1 MTGGASEV
9 KRPYGLRRRP
19 TYDELVQ
26 YIKRDNGEFLVHAP
40 DRQSTIVEMMSPY
53 LSAWKTQQQAM
64 IAKKQAELAYWTLA
78 NNGGGDGDAP
88 LPMRAG
94 DEDFASVPGEVDA
107 MVDGRENALAQHR
120 LDEWRRT
127 QLELNGAAERE
138 EDRMRHE
145 FFIGTP
151 AGSDPD
157 LELAA
162 HEGVPLPGV
171 PPMQQEAPPSQASLR
186 DAALRGGRM
195 GAITGTTT
203 RAAMLARDVAGT
215 ALQGLRRGPVV
226 AEGLGRLIGR
236 QYGSL
241 SLLEN
246 AAANVGRTAGMEQ
259 TGVALGALA
268 GEGLEAAGL
277 TALGAGTLP
286 LSGAVGG
293 ALLTAAAIGAVTGV
307 GTGALGSLQG
317 RLVTGV
323 HWMGDE
329 LRHLAHNAGAL
340 GAQEVGIDARPAAMD
355 LQRRSAVGPDA
366 MVRTSAAQVHSYE
379 QARQAAGLLGEG
391 NGRANGGYPG
401 GMSGPPPLPPRR
413 VARNARPSHAHGLGR
428 G

>member
-1 MTGGASEV
+1 MTGGASEL

-19 TYDELVQ
+19 TYDEMVQ

-40 DRQSTIVEMMSPY
+40 DRESTIIEMMSPY

-78 NNGGGDGDAP
+78 TNGGGEGDAA

-94 DEDFASVPGEVDA
+94 DADFASVPSEIDA

-120 LDEWRRT
+120 IEEWRRT
-127 QLELNGAAERE
+127 QLELNGAAEHE

-151 AGSDPD
+151 SGSDPD

-162 HEGVPLPGV
+162 HEGIPISGA
-171 PPMQQEAPPSQASLR
+171 PPMQHEAPPSSVSLR
-186 DAALRGGRM
+186 EAALNGGRL
-195 GAITGTTT
+195 GAVTGTTT
-203 RAAMLARDVAGT
+203 RAAMLARDVGRT
-215 ALQGLRRGPVV
+215 ALQGLRQGPVV
-226 AEGLGRLIGR
+226 TEGLGRLIGR
-236 QYGSL
+236 QFGSL

-246 AAANVGRTAGMEQ
+246 AAANVGRAAGAEQ

-293 ALLTAAAIGAVTGV
+293 ALLTAAALGAVTGV
-307 GTGALGSLQG
+307 GSGVLGNLEG
-317 RLVTGV
+317 RLMTGV

-340 GAQEVGIDARPAAMD
+340 GAHEVGIDARPAAMD
-355 LQRRSAVGPDA
+355 LQRRQAVGPDA
-366 MVRTSAAQVHSYE
+366 MVQTDMAQVHSYE
-379 QARQAAGLLGEG
+379 QARQAAGLLGPAH
-391 NGRANGGYPG
+391 GRANGGFPG
-401 GMSGPPPLPPRR
+401 GLGGPQPLPPRR
-413 VARNARPSHAHGLGR
+413 VARVARPSHAHGLGR

>member
-1 MTGGASEV
+1 MTGGPSELR
-9 KRPYGLRRRP
+9 RPYGLRRRA

-40 DRQSTIVEMMSPY
+40 DRQSTIIEMMSPY

-78 NNGGGDGDAP
+78 TNGGGEGDAA

-94 DEDFASVPGEVDA
+94 DADFASIPGEIDA

-120 LDEWRRT
+120 IDEWRRT
-127 QLELNGAAERE
+127 QLELNGAAEHE
-138 EDRMRHE
+138 ADRMRHE

-162 HEGVPLPGV
+162 HEGIPLPGV
-171 PPMQQEAPPSQASLR
+171 PPMQHEAPPSSVSLR
-186 DAALRGGRM
+186 EAALQGGRM
-195 GAITGTTT
+195 GALTGTTT

-215 ALQGLRRGPVV
+215 ALQGLRQGPVV
-226 AEGLGRLIGR
+226 SEGLGRLIGR
-236 QYGSL
+236 QFGSL
-241 SLLEN
+241 SFLEN

-293 ALLTAAAIGAVTGV
+293 ALLTAAAIGAVTGM
-307 GTGALGSLQG
+307 GTGVAGNLEG
-317 RLVTGV
+317 RLMTGV

-340 GAQEVGIDARPAAMD
+340 GAHELGVDARPAAMD
-355 LQRRSAVGPDA
+355 LQRRQAVGPDA
-366 MVRTSAAQVHSYE
+366 MVRADMAQVHSYE
-379 QARQAAGLLGEG
+379 QARQAAGLLGES
-391 NGRANGGYPG
+391 GRANGGFPG
-401 GMSGPPPLPPRR
+401 GSSGPPPLPRR
-413 VARNARPSHAHGLGR
+413 VARNARPAHAHGLGR
-428 G
+428 A